1 MRKLQKCK
9 VAQAAGTKLDD
20 GSDDDDDDDDGGG
33 DDDDGRLAAS
43 AAMTTLY
50 GYCIRDIAAE

>member
-20 GSDDDDDDDDGGG
+20 GSDDDGGG
-33 DDDDGRLAAS
+33 GGDDGRLAAS

>member
-1 MRKLQKCK
+1 MGKWQKCK

-20 GSDDDDDDDDGGG
+20 GSDDDDDDDDGG

-50 GYCIRDIAAE
+50 GYCIRDIAVE